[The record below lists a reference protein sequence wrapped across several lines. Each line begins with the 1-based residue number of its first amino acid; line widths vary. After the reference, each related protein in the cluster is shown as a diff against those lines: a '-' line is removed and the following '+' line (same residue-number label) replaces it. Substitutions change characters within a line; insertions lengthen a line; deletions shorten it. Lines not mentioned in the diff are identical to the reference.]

1 MKHNEWDKLRVAAE
15 ADAKLHRNNSCDI
28 QSPRCDL
35 KAAILSG
42 NLISRGDNTAISYL
56 SRAERRWICLEAI
69 APKGALTF
77 RRVYH
82 RCVIFFFSSKCM
94 SPFRPKSPP
103 AHWWGVKGTGHP
115 KKKQSLSK
123 VLYPSKHF
131 KHSPEQLRQTKTR
144 KHFMDGFSKPWGLKV
159 MWKDVTDALFKAKIF
174 TVAS

>member
-1 MKHNEWDKLRVAAE
+1 MKHNEWDKLQVAAE

-103 AHWWGVKGTGHP
+103 PHIGEALKEQVTQ
-115 KKKQSLSK
+115 KKSK
-123 VLYPSKHF
+123 VWAKFCIPINIWNILLNNWGRRRQGNILWMVSR
-131 KHSPEQLRQTKTR
+131 SPEVSKWCEKTLLT
-144 KHFMDGFSKPWGLKV
+144 HFLKL
-159 MWKDVTDALFKAKIF
+159 KSSL
-174 TVAS
+174 

>member
-103 AHWWGVKGTGHP
+103 PHIGEALKEQVTQ
-115 KKKQSLSK
+115 KKSK
-123 VLYPSKHF
+123 VWAKFCIPINIWNILLNNWGRWRQGNIKRIVSR
-131 KHSPEQLRQTKTR
+131 SPEVPKWCEKTSLM
-144 KHFMDGFSKPWGLKV
+144 HFLKL
-159 MWKDVTDALFKAKIF
+159 KSSL
-174 TVAS
+174 

>member
-42 NLISRGDNTAISYL
+42 NLISRGDNTPISYL
-56 SRAERRWICLEAI
+56 SRAEHRWICLEAI

-82 RCVIFFFSSKCM
+82 RCVIFFSSLNAC
-94 SPFRPKSPP
+94 RRLGLNPP
-103 AHWWGVKGTGHP
+103 MHWWGVKGTGHP
-115 KKKQSLSK
+115 KKKSK
-123 VLYPSKHF
+123 VWAKFCIPINISNIL
-131 KHSPEQLRQTKTR
+131 LNNWGRWRQ
-144 KHFMDGFSKPWGLKV
+144 GN
-159 MWKDVTDALFKAKIF
+159 I
-174 TVAS
+174 

>member
-103 AHWWGVKGTGHP
+103 PHIGEALKEQVTQ

-123 VLYPSKHF
+123 VLYPNKHF

-144 KHFMDGFSKPWGLKV
+144 KHFMDGFSKP
-159 MWKDVTDALFKAKIF
+159 
-174 TVAS
+174 